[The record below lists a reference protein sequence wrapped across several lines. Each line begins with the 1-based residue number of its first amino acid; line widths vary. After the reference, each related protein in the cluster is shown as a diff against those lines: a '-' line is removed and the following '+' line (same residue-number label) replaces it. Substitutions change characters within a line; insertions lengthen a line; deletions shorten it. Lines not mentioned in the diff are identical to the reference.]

1 MDGRH
6 GLGEPLLGEVGCRSG
21 LLRALTGLPGRGHT
35 EARTSL
41 PPTPQDARSP
51 AAATAPRGA
60 ARANTVLGR
69 VEGAQQRWKLQVQEQ
84 RKTVFDRHKMLS

>member
-6 GLGEPLLGEVGCRSG
+6 GLREPLLGEVGCRSG
-21 LLRALTGLPGRGHT
+21 LLPGRGHT
-35 EARTSL
+35 EAHTSL